1 MNEKIGALVRTMR
14 NSAGMSQ
21 MALAEKLGVSY
32 QQVQKYEKGK
42 SKVSTE
48 KLVVIAGIF
57 GVPVTVFFED
67 DSTDATA
74 QAAVSNL
81 KADEVEV
88 LMAYRKIKDR
98 GVKMSM
104 SVLMSDLAR
113 MTGKE

>member
-1 MNEKIGALVRTMR
+1 MNEKIGALVRQMR
-14 NSAGMSQ
+14 MSAGMSQ
-21 MALAEKLGVSY
+21 MVLAEKLGVSY

-42 SKVSTE
+42 SKVSIE
-48 KLVVIAGIF
+48 KMVVIAGIF
-57 GVPVTVFFED
+57 GVPIMAFFED
-67 DSTDATA
+67 DSGATA

-88 LMAYRKIKDR
+88 VMAYRKIRDR

-113 MTGKE
+113 MTKET